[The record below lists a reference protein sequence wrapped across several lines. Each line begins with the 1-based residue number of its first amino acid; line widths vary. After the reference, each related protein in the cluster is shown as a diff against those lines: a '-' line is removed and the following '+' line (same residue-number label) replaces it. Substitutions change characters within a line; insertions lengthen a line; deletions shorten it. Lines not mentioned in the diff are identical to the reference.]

1 MCVIPSFSFSFFYPS
16 FSMRKFRHPKTT
28 SAILIVL
35 LGFATAA
42 LSACGQRGPLKLP
55 EPGVAAG
62 PASPS
67 KPIPQESP
75 AK

>member
-1 MCVIPSFSFSFFYPS
+1 
-16 FSMRKFRHPKTT
+16 MRKIRYFKTT

-62 PASPS
+62 LASPS
-67 KPIPQESP
+67 KPLPQESP

>member
-1 MCVIPSFSFSFFYPS
+1 
-16 FSMRKFRHPKTT
+16 MRKIRYFKTT

-55 EPGVAAG
+55 EPDVAAG

-67 KPIPQESP
+67 KPLPQDSF